1 MTEKEIENYFRAKI
15 KKLGGL
21 AIKLNSM
28 SMSGLPDRII
38 LLPNS
43 IIFFAELKKPGSK
56 ARPLQLAAHKILRNL
71 GFDVYLI
78 DSKEQVKKVLS
89 KYGGF

>member
-1 MTEKEIENYFRAKI
+1 MTEKEIENYFKAEI

-28 SMSGLPDRII
+28 SMSGLPDRMA

-43 IIFFAELKKPGSK
+43 IIFFAELKRPKGK

-71 GFDVYLI
+71 GFDVYVI
-78 DSKEQVKKVLS
+78 DSKEQVKEVLNR
-89 KYGGF
+89 YGNF